1 MFSAQ
6 NNKVDDE
13 DDDNDDDDDEKE
25 EGGRKLGGDEYAY
38 SLDSGHCFPSVHLS
52 PKSPSCIY

>member
-6 NNKVDDE
+6 NNKV
-13 DDDNDDDDDEKE
+13 DDDDDEKE
-25 EGGRKLGGDEYAY
+25 EGGRKLGGDEYVY

-52 PKSPSCIY
+52 PKSSSCIY